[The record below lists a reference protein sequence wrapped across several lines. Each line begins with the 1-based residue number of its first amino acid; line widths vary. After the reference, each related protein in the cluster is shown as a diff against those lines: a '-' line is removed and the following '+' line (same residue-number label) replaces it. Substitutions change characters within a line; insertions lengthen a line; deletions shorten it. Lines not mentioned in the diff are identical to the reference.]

1 MNRSLANPAEP
12 HEGPSGRSSR
22 LRFELMYAAVL
33 LAFGLFVLPALI
45 YSVGVTLL
53 GPYGAESG
61 GEAGWGRFYSDFFA
75 DLANPSIRA
84 WAIASGPLLLITTIR
99 GAFLGVGRR
108 KTADPASPGASG
120 GRRQAASSPADPQA
134 AQAQPRRAP
143 RLDPP
148 LDAGSRADD
157 PGPSRTDTV
166 IAAEPRRPGA
176 SPQQRPGRIEPRIG
190 SD

>member
-12 HEGPSGRSSR
+12 HEGPSGRFSR
-22 LRFELMYAAVL
+22 LRFELTYAAVL

-45 YSVGVTLL
+45 YSVGITLL

-75 DLANPSIRA
+75 DLADPSIRA

-99 GAFLGVGRR
+99 GAFLGIGRR
-108 KTADPASPGASG
+108 KAADPASPGASG
-120 GRRQAASSPADPQA
+120 SRQAASSPAAPQA

-157 PGPSRTDTV
+157 PDPSRTDTV

-176 SPQQRPGRIEPRIG
+176 GPQRPGRIEPRIG